1 MTVVYYVQVAFLD
14 VSIEL
19 INVLKKH
26 VQLHVLIELTPHGK
40 NLTVLEIENFPE
52 DRTLVKPEEVL
63 TKRSYENM
71 KPYFTGAASV
81 HFVMHPHKTGF
92 SFSTLQASFRT
103 WKYIRQFR
111 PDIIHF
117 ETFSLR
123 AIGMLLYLRAF
134 KNVCITIHDPVP
146 HSGEDSWKVSLPRT
160 FFFNTKVKKKYLFYS
175 AFAKQQFEE
184 HYKKEAQSK
193 KTQATM
199 VLQLSPYS
207 FLQKLVAPE
216 EPGKRYILFFGRLS
230 PYKGIDDLL
239 QAMPEVFREFPKE
252 KLIIAG
258 KRYPTFAI
266 EDDKV
271 LKTYKD
277 NITLIEKH
285 IPNEELA
292 VLIQEAKFIVCPY
305 KDATQSGVLM
315 TAFGLNTP
323 VIATNVGS
331 FPEFI
336 NNDENGLLVPP
347 NDPALLA
354 EAICFAL
361 RNDHYKTWAQH
372 LKKDEVANQWSRNTE
387 ILLHAYAS

>member
-1 MTVVYYVQVAFLD
+1 MTVVYYMQVAFLD

-40 NLTVLEIENFPE
+40 NLTILEIDQFPE
-52 DRTLVKPEEVL
+52 GKTLVKPEEIL
-63 TKRSYENM
+63 TKQSYENLQ
-71 KPYFTGAASV
+71 PYFNGAASV
-81 HFVMHPHKTGF
+81 HFVIHPHKTGF
-92 SFSTLQASFRT
+92 SYSTLQVSFT
-103 WKYIRQFR
+103 AWKFIRQFK

-123 AIGMLLYLRAF
+123 AIGMLLFLKAF

-160 FFFNTKVKKKYLFYS
+160 FFFNVPGKKKYLFYS
-175 AFAKQQFEE
+175 HFAKKQFEE
-184 HYKKEAQSK
+184 HYKKHKQHK
-193 KTQATM
+193 M
-199 VLQLSPYS
+199 VLQMSPYGY
-207 FLQKLVAPE
+207 LQKLVNPE
-216 EPGKRYILFFGRLS
+216 EEPQKKHILFFGRLS

-239 QAMPEVFREFPKE
+239 EAMPAVFREFPNE
-252 KLIIAG
+252 QLIIAG
-258 KRYPTFAI
+258 KRFHGFDINDALVNRYRN
-266 EDDKV
+266 
-271 LKTYKD
+271 
-277 NITLIEKH
+277 NITLLDKH
-285 IPNEELA
+285 VPNDELA
-292 VLIQEAKFIVCPY
+292 TLIQEAKFIVCPY

-336 NNDENGLLVPP
+336 RNNVNGLLVAP
-347 NDPALLA
+347 NDPEKLA
-354 EAICFAL
+354 EGIQFAL
-361 RNDHYKTWAQH
+361 RNEQYKTWAQNINNTRVED
-372 LKKDEVANQWSRNTE
+372 LWSRNTE

>member
-1 MTVVYYVQVAFLD
+1 MQVAFLD

-40 NLTVLEIENFPE
+40 NLTVLEIDHFPE
-52 DRTLVKPEEVL
+52 NKTLVKPEEIL
-63 TKRSYENM
+63 TERSYQNM
-71 KPYFTGAASV
+71 KPYFNGAASV
-81 HFVMHPHKTGF
+81 HFVIHPHKTGF
-92 SFSTLQASFRT
+92 SYSTLQASFRT

-123 AIGMLLYLRAF
+123 AIGMLLYLKAF

-146 HSGEDSWKVSLPRT
+146 HSGEDSWKVSLPRA
-160 FFFNTKVKKKYLFYS
+160 FFFNTPVKKKYLFYS
-175 AFAKQQFEE
+175 KFAKKQFEE
-184 HYKKEAQSK
+184 HFKKEVQSQK
-193 KTQATM
+193 SQATM

-216 EPGKRYILFFGRLS
+216 EPGKKHILFFGRLS

-239 QAMPEVFREFPKE
+239 QAMPEVFREFPQE

-258 KRYPTFAI
+258 KRYPGFAI
-266 EDDKV
+266 NDD
-271 LKTYKD
+271 LLNSNKD
-277 NITLIEKH
+277 NIMLIDKH

-292 VLIQEAKFIVCPY
+292 VLIQGAKFIVCPY

-315 TAFGLNTP
+315 TAFGLKTP

-336 NNDENGLLVPP
+336 NNDVNGLMVPAH
-347 NDPALLA
+347 DPAALA
-354 EAICFAL
+354 EGICFAL
-361 RNDHYKTWAQH
+361 QNDHYKKWAQNI
-372 LKKDEVANQWSRNTE
+372 KNDEVKNLWSRNTE

>member
-1 MTVVYYVQVAFLD
+1 MTVVYYMQVAFLD

-40 NLTVLEIENFPE
+40 NMTILEIDHFPE
-52 DRTLVKPEEVL
+52 GKTLVKPEEIL
-63 TKRSYENM
+63 TKKSYQNL
-71 KPYFTGAASV
+71 KSYFTGAASV
-81 HFVMHPHKTGF
+81 HFVIHPHKTGL
-92 SFSTLQASFRT
+92 SYSTLQASFNV

-123 AIGMLLYLRAF
+123 AIGMLLFLKAF

-146 HSGEDSWKVSLPRT
+146 HTGEDSWKISLPRT
-160 FFFNTKVKKKYLFYS
+160 FFFNMPIKKNYLFYS
-175 AFAKQQFEE
+175 HFAKKQFEQ
-184 HYKKEAQSK
+184 HYKKRKQQK
-193 KTQATM
+193 M
-199 VLQLSPYS
+199 VLQMSPYGY
-207 FLQKLVAPE
+207 LQKLVTGE
-216 EPGKRYILFFGRLS
+216 DEQTRKKHILFFGRLS
-230 PYKGIDDLL
+230 QYKGIDDLL
-239 QAMPEVFREFPKE
+239 QAMPEVFREFPNE
-252 KLIIAG
+252 QLIIAG
-258 KRYPTFAI
+258 KRVPGFDLN
-266 EDDKV
+266 ENM

-285 IPNEELA
+285 IPNDELA
-292 VLIQEAKFIVCPY
+292 TLIQQAKFIVCPY

-315 TAFGLNTP
+315 TAFGLKTP

-336 NNDENGLLVPP
+336 KDDVNGLLVPP
-347 NDPALLA
+347 SDPEKLA
-354 EAICFAL
+354 DGIRFAL
-361 RNDHYKTWAQH
+361 RNDHYKELAQNINNN
-372 LKKDEVANQWSRNTE
+372 EVEDLWDRNTE

>member
-1 MTVVYYVQVAFLD
+1 MQVAFLD

-40 NLTVLEIENFPE
+40 NLTILEIDHLPE
-52 DRTLVKPEEVL
+52 GKTLVTPEELL
-63 TKRSYENM
+63 TRESYESL
-71 KPYFTGAASV
+71 KPYFNGAASV
-81 HFVMHPHKTGF
+81 HFVVHPHRTGF
-92 SFSTLQASFRT
+92 SYSTLQVSFTT
-103 WKYIRQFR
+103 WKFIRQFK

-123 AIGMLLYLRAF
+123 AIGMLFFLKAF

-160 FFFNTKVKKKYLFYS
+160 FFFSVPVKKKYLFYS
-175 AFAKQQFEE
+175 QFARQQFEE
-184 HYKKEAQSK
+184 HYKK
-193 KTQATM
+193 QAEQVA
-199 VLQLSPYS
+199 VLQLGPYG
-207 FLQKLVAPE
+207 FLQKLVRPE
-216 EPGKRYILFFGRLS
+216 EETQKKHILFFGRLS
-230 PYKGIDDLL
+230 LYKGIDDLL
-239 QAMPEVFREFPKE
+239 AAMPSVFKEFPNE

-258 KRYPTFAI
+258 KRHNDFAI
-266 EDDKV
+266 DDQVIK
-271 LKTYKD
+271 KYKN
-277 NITLIEKH
+277 NITLLDRH
-285 IPNEELA
+285 IPNDELA
-292 VLIQEAKFIVCPY
+292 TLIQESKFIVCPY

-336 NNDENGLLVPP
+336 IDNVNGLMVPP
-347 NDPALLA
+347 NDPEKLA
-354 EAICFAL
+354 EGIKHAL
-361 RNDHYKTWAQH
+361 RNDYYKILAQNINSTRVEDFWN
-372 LKKDEVANQWSRNTE
+372 KNTE